1 MKQKRILWLDYARCF
16 AIICV
21 VLIHG
26 VERIYA
32 YDAQQTAMLS
42 AGSLLFRNIAFVA
55 GRLGVPVFLAIT
67 GYLLLDRDYSSADKI
82 FRFYKHNLL
91 PIIITTEIWNL
102 IYDAVIF
109 IGNGKFDFDMLIR
122 DLLFLKTNQMGNMWY
137 MPDRKSV
144 V

>member
-26 VERIYA
+26 VERIYV

-109 IGNGKFDFDMLIR
+109 ILSLIHI
-122 DLLFLKTNQMGNMWY
+122 
-137 MPDRKSV
+137 
-144 V
+144 